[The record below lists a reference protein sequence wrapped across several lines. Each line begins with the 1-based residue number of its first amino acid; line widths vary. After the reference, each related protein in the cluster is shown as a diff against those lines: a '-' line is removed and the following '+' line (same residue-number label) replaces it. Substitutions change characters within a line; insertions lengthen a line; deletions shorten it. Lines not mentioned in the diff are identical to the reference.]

1 MDNVLTMTTDGQV
14 SSFGRFK
21 DASGHETVESEIQAN
36 MVPATST
43 PSPAKEVTSILR
55 VVSSPDQSSTD
66 AVRQNGDW
74 RLYHHY
80 ILSIGWWRFAILL
93 SVHAIDAA
101 LVNFPSQS
109 PTYIPSCISSLI
121 Y

>member
-1 MDNVLTMTTDGQV
+1 MDNVLTMTSDGQV
-14 SSFGRFK
+14 SSFGRFRDIARHKK
-21 DASGHETVESEIQAN
+21 DESEIQAN
-36 MVPATST
+36 RALATSA
-43 PSPAKEVTSILR
+43 PSPVKKVTPILG
-55 VVSSPDQSSTD
+55 VVSSPEQSSKD
-66 AVRQNGDW
+66 YARQNGDW

-109 PTYIPSCISSLI
+109 PT
-121 Y
+121 